1 MSAWTGPVED
11 AELTEVIRK
20 ELQLLD
26 PTTRRRTNDVAA
38 LLHPDFLE
46 FGASGKAW
54 NADQMV
60 AELERDPGD
69 STIRASDLNATR
81 LGPDTVLLTYLARS
95 GRSRSWRS
103 SVWRRAGN
111 GSWKILF
118 HQGTPLDPIS
128 PR

>member
-1 MSAWTGPVED
+1 VARL
-11 AELTEVIRK
+11 ELLLLSPDLRGDSSSVR
-20 ELQLLD
+20 QLLD
-26 PTTRRRTNDVAA
+26 P
-38 LLHPDFLE
+38 DFQE

-111 GSWKILF
+111 GGWQVLF